1 MVAVTGICTGNDDL
15 LRVKVR
21 NEYGLGMSELYTEK
35 NREDPK
41 RCLTASPDSSEY
53 SVKQSV
59 NCSEASD
66 QNLGLGVEMKR

>member
-1 MVAVTGICTGNDDL
+1 MMLV
-15 LRVKVR
+15 RVKVR
-21 NEYGLGMSELYTEK
+21 NEYGLGMPELHTET
-35 NREDPK
+35 NRKDPK

-53 SVKQSV
+53 SVRQYV